1 MSLTQLEILI
11 LIFVC
16 QTIISPDKTGY
27 DKLLISVF
35 VKDYLEE
42 VKYMWKNR
50 SFIITFTAELIA
62 LQFLWLFI
70 IFLDYSPLFMF
81 ELFNFF
87 FVSKKC
93 TLIASLARKFFLL

>member
-11 LIFVC
+11 LIFMC

-27 DKLLISVF
+27 DKLMISVF

-62 LQFLWLFI
+62 LQFL
-70 IFLDYSPLFMF
+70 
-81 ELFNFF
+81 
-87 FVSKKC
+87 
-93 TLIASLARKFFLL
+93 

>member
-35 VKDYLEE
+35 VKDYL
-42 VKYMWKNR
+42 VRR
-50 SFIITFTAELIA
+50 SEIYVEKSVFHNHFH
-62 LQFLWLFI
+62 
-70 IFLDYSPLFMF
+70 
-81 ELFNFF
+81 
-87 FVSKKC
+87 C
-93 TLIASLARKFFLL
+93 